1 MNMYNLLLGG
11 GDFLL
16 GESTGYSLMS
26 IFIVCSFVPVR
37 PLFGADASCVSSFE
51 CSKIESADHT

>member
-16 GESTGYSLMS
+16 GESTGYSLML
-26 IFIVCSFVPVR
+26 IFIVCSFVSVPAFVLELM
-37 PLFGADASCVSSFE
+37 PAACLVL
-51 CSKIESADHT
+51 SAVK